1 MEIGWGDMGEHS
13 GNAFSVIDM
22 TDIHLHMHPE
32 HGLSMY
38 DNHSDGSGVAYASRL
53 RPFLRMGPRD
63 SVWQYNADT
72 HITDWLEEQG
82 IAFDVITDDDLDAE
96 GVALLEPYACVMTT
110 THPEYTTTGMMQA
123 LLHYQ
128 QRGGRFVYMGGNGF
142 YWRVALH
149 PDLPG
154 VMEMRR
160 AEDGMRSWIAAP
172 GEYAMS
178 FNGELGGLWRRN
190 GMSPE
195 SICGTGFAAQG
206 FNFSR
211 PYTRTPA
218 SEDPRAAWIFE
229 GIGRDER
236 IGDFGSVFG
245 GAAGSEIDSID
256 PEEGTP
262 PHALVIAEATDFG
275 VDFHWV
281 NEEFLHTHSA
291 VNGENCPHVRCDM
304 VFYETPNG
312 GAVFSTSSI
321 AFAGSL
327 AHNGYDNNVSRLL
340 SNVVN
345 RFLDPEPIPPP

>member
-1 MEIGWGDMGEHS
+1 
-13 GNAFSVIDM
+13 
-22 TDIHLHMHPE
+22 
-32 HGLSMY
+32 
-38 DNHSDGSGVAYASRL
+38 
-53 RPFLRMGPRD
+53 
-63 SVWQYNADT
+63 
-72 HITDWLEEQG
+72 
-82 IAFDVITDDDLDAE
+82 
-96 GVALLEPYACVMTT
+96 
-110 THPEYTTTGMMQA
+110 
-123 LLHYQ
+123 
-128 QRGGRFVYMGGNGF
+128 
-142 YWRVALH
+142 
-149 PDLPG
+149 
-154 VMEMRR
+154 MRR
-160 AEDGMRSWIAAP
+160 AEDGMRSWIASP
-172 GEYAMS
+172 GEYVMS

-211 PYTRTPA
+211 PYTRTA
-218 SEDPRAAWIFE
+218 AGEDPRAAWIFE

-327 AHNGYDNNVSRLL
+327 AHNDYDNNVSRLL

-345 RFLDPEPIPPP
+345 RFIDPEPIPPP